1 MELLPFQK
9 EAVNTM
15 LGFLCKNRT
24 HSCLN
29 ASEQGTGKTIQ
40 AIATFN
46 RLNYAE
52 RAFRM
57 LIVCPA
63 IMRLVWRDELK
74 LWLRNKD
81 LTILVVTNGKDLA
94 QTENFD
100 ITIVSYDLLPKKHAR
115 SLLKTQRYDLL
126 IFDEAHYLKNRKAKR
141 TKVALQ
147 EIWKI
152 CKYRICLTGT
162 PFRQSI
168 VDGFTLFNRIDPDSF
183 PEFWEFAHAYCNVA
197 RTPFG
202 HTFTGVKNAPRL
214 QKLIRE
220 RFFLRYKKEDVL
232 PDLPPKTFQQ
242 ITLPWSEYA
251 VIPRAGSEKEALE
264 MEAML
269 IKKALAKG
277 VDMAA
282 PVNLSQHRKMQ
293 GVKTVPAV
301 AEFVSQKL
309 DQGIPVVVF
318 GWHRDVIAG
327 LEAALKGGGYRV
339 TVITGDTPNKLRHKY
354 IQEFQDGKINCII
367 LQYIAGGIGV
377 TLHRSSTCVLAE
389 LDWVPATISQGVDRL
404 HRIGQKKNVTIYY
417 FNVEKSITEDILKTV
432 VQRTKDYKAVLT

>member
-15 LGFLCKNRT
+15 LGFLTRNRT
-24 HSCLN
+24 HACLN

-52 RAFRM
+52 KAFRI

-74 LWLRNKD
+74 TWLRNKD
-81 LTILVVTNGKDLA
+81 LTTLVVTNGKTLA
-94 QTENFD
+94 QTESHD
-100 ITIVSYDLLPKKHAR
+100 ITIVSYDLLPKKSSR
-115 SLLKTQRYDLL
+115 ELLKTQTFDLL

-141 TKVALQ
+141 TKVCLEQ
-147 EIWKI
+147 IWKI

-162 PFRQSI
+162 PFRQSV
-168 VDGFTLFNRIDPDSF
+168 VDGFTLFNRIDPDTF
-183 PEFWEFAHAYCNVA
+183 PEFWEFAHAYCNVS

-202 HTFTGVKNAPRL
+202 HTFTGVKNSKAL
-214 QKLIRE
+214 KTLIRD

-242 ITLPWSEYA
+242 ITLPWDEYA
-251 VIPRAGSEKEALE
+251 VIPRASNEKEALQ
-264 MEAML
+264 MEAL
-269 IKKALAKG
+269 LVKKALEKG

-282 PVNLSQHRKMQ
+282 PVNLSQHRKLQ
-293 GVKTVPAV
+293 GIKIVPAV

-309 DQGIPVVVF
+309 DEGIPVVLF
-318 GWHRDVIAG
+318 AWHRDVISG
-327 LEAALKGGGYRV
+327 LAAALEGYKPS
-339 TVITGDTPNKLRHKY
+339 VITGDTPNKLRHSH
-354 IQEFQDGKINCII
+354 IQNFQEGKSNLII

-404 HRIGQKKNVTIYY
+404 HRIGQKKNVTVYY
-417 FNVEKSITEDILKTV
+417 FVVEKSVTEDILRTV
-432 VQRTKDYKAVLT
+432 VKRAKDYKAVLD